1 MYSTPSLQEHC
12 TRYEQYASCHSSTI
26 KYKRTSSQLF
36 PLSEISELG
45 KAGAQEDTLPW
56 ERDQLLITS
65 EGEIG
70 VMPKSERRRNA
81 PPPFTLTNLLLAGS
95 FLLAVSYITQA
106 GNSSDWPISH
116 TTIRIS
122 YSIDLGVLIPRYVK
136 KGQSQY
142 TEIP

>member
-1 MYSTPSLQEHC
+1 MPRAIPQQENL
-12 TRYEQYASCHSSTI
+12 RG
-26 KYKRTSSQLF
+26 SQLF

-81 PPPFTLTNLLLAGS
+81 PPPLKL
-95 FLLAVSYITQA
+95 V
-106 GNSSDWPISH
+106 
-116 TTIRIS
+116 
-122 YSIDLGVLIPRYVK
+122 
-136 KGQSQY
+136 
-142 TEIP
+142 TETSEGARTWTAS